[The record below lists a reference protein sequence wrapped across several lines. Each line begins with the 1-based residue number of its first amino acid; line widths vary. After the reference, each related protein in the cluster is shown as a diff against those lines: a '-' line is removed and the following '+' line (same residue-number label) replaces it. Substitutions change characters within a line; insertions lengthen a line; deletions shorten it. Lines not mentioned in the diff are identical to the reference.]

1 MKEYKAN
8 RRAPIPYLIVLLVL
22 LPFVIYITNT
32 EGFSERPYI
41 LLPLIAPM
49 GLLLRVFYGTLYKVE
64 DGKLM
69 YKSGFLWSEINISNI
84 RQLVIGE
91 TMWVGLRPAS
101 KGIIVKYNRYDEIY
115 IAPENNLEL
124 VEDLK
129 TINPSIEIIYK
140 D

>member
-1 MKEYKAN
+1 
-8 RRAPIPYLIVLLVL
+8 
-22 LPFVIYITNT
+22 
-32 EGFSERPYI
+32 
-41 LLPLIAPM
+41 M